1 VVRHELATAEES
13 IERAIQPYRPL
24 PRGRHGLPREAVT
37 KSQRTRIIDSMVSAV
52 AHRGCGETRVVDVV
66 ERAGVSRATFYDLFE
81 DLEDCFLATYDHV
94 SGRVLETAMAAF
106 DQSLEAPWPERV
118 RAVTAA
124 VLELYASWPEGAR
137 FAVVEV
143 LAAGPNALSRRD
155 ASVRQLARLIDT
167 GRDEFGVELPE
178 GMSLAIMGGI
188 QELLLAELNSGEAS
202 DLPSHAPEIVYW
214 ITLPFLG
221 PEAAAVERDRT
232 RGSLHAYSA

>member
-1 VVRHELATAEES
+1 MRHEAAAAEAPTEG
-13 IERAIQPYRPL
+13 AMPPYRPL

-37 KSQRTRIIDSMVSAV
+37 ESQRTRIIDSMVSAA
-52 AHRGCGETRVVDVV
+52 AHRGYGETRVVDVV
-66 ERAGVSRATFYDLFE
+66 ERAGVSRATFYDLFD
-81 DLEDCFLATYDHV
+81 DLEDCFLATFDHV

-106 DQSLEAPWPERV
+106 NERLDAPWPERV
-118 RAVTAA
+118 RAATSA

-137 FAVVEV
+137 CAVVEV

-155 ASVRQLARLIDT
+155 ASMRQLAGLMDT
-167 GRDEFGVELPE
+167 GRDEFGVGLPE

-188 QELLLAELNSGEAS
+188 QELLLAELISGEAS
-202 DLPSHAPEIVYW
+202 DLPSLAPELVHW

-232 RGSLHAYSA
+232 RGSLHAHSA